1 MYYWIVWLLLV
12 LCCLICIPS
21 VTDTDVSGGAVC
33 YNCIK
38 CYSGPVTLGF
48 QRWKTNNYFSF
59 MWKYAV
65 EKFVWLLD
73 LDSFHRKHLL
83 KTSRMEFRENT
94 SLLHGEHP
102 TLFFSF
108 FFYLHVQQSW
118 QNCLILNGVLF
129 LRMMSTESANSF
141 TLIGDASDGGTM
153 ENLSRRLK
161 VTNMHWF
168 HGVLSVWQNQISF
181 ASDHIPPR

>member
-48 QRWKTNNYFSF
+48 QRRKTNNYFSF

-65 EKFVWLLD
+65 GKCVWLLD
-73 LDSFHRKHLL
+73 LESSHRKRLL

-102 TLFFSF
+102 TLFFF
-108 FFYLHVQQSW
+108 FLLACPTKLTELLNLEWRAFPQNDVNRERQQLH
-118 QNCLILNGVLF
+118 
-129 LRMMSTESANSF
+129 T
-141 TLIGDASDGGTM
+141 
-153 ENLSRRLK
+153 
-161 VTNMHWF
+161 HWRCIWWRH
-168 HGVLSVWQNQISF
+168 HGK
-181 ASDHIPPR
+181 P

>member
-1 MYYWIVWLLLV
+1 M
-12 LCCLICIPS
+12 LCSLICIPS
-21 VTDTDVSGGAVC
+21 VTDTGVSGGAVC
-33 YNCIK
+33 YNSIK

-48 QRWKTNNYFSF
+48 QRQKTNNYFSF
-59 MWKYAV
+59 MWKCAV
-65 EKFVWLLD
+65 GKCVWLLD
-73 LDSFHRKHLL
+73 LESLHRKHLL
-83 KTSRMEFRENT
+83 KTSRMEFRENI

-102 TLFFSF
+102 ALF

-118 QNCLILNGVLF
+118 QNCLTLNGVLF

-161 VTNMHWF
+161 VILL
-168 HGVLSVWQNQISF
+168 LSESKEI
-181 ASDHIPPR
+181 